1 MQASTWLERAQAA
14 LRAQGIP
21 EPQQLR
27 CLEELQDHLTDLQE
41 AQMRGTESPDLERVM
56 GAPEPLA
63 EALADTYRRERF
75 LARHLWL
82 AGVAFT
88 LGPPLVHWLLTISFT
103 TLLMLGLF
111 CLLQTPPGALSDSL
125 DAAFNVLFV
134 ASSILTAAGVT
145 AWFCLAARRNRLS
158 WRMSLLGSVAL
169 ALGTSVLALELLESE
184 AELWILV
191 LATATTS
198 LAAWYG
204 SAWRGQRWRQ
214 EPISLSQRYPVLV
227 SGLGSVV
234 AATLCLCGYL
244 MLTGLLLFFLVD
256 VIGRP
261 RQGVEYSLLALS
273 CNYVPFA
280 IAACLCWRM
289 TQRCPHQRWYSLAAC
304 IGVAIFAAVFTAGV
318 SSPPDGQATMHFGL
332 GLGSAFRWS
341 VLAQFFTPLAMW
353 GALALPAWQPL
364 RLRMS

>member
-1 MQASTWLERAQAA
+1 MS
-14 LRAQGIP
+14 
-21 EPQQLR
+21 
-27 CLEELQDHLTDLQE
+27 
-41 AQMRGTESPDLERVM
+41 GTESSDLERVM

-82 AGVAFT
+82 AGLAFT
-88 LGPPLVHWLLTISFT
+88 LCPPLVHWLLTISFT
-103 TLLMLGLF
+103 TLVMFGLF
-111 CLLQTPPGALSDSL
+111 CLLQTPPGAISKSL
-125 DAAFNVLFV
+125 EASFPALF
-134 ASSILTAAGVT
+134 SLTSALAAAGVT

-169 ALGTSVLALELLESE
+169 ALGTSVLALEILESE
-184 AELWILV
+184 WELWTLV
-191 LATATTS
+191 LATTATS
-198 LAAWYG
+198 LWAWYG
-204 SAWRGQRWRQ
+204 AAWRGQRWRQ
-214 EPISLSQRYPVLV
+214 EPISLSQRYPFLV
-227 SGLGSVV
+227 SGIGSVV
-234 AATLCLCGYL
+234 AAALCLCGYL
-244 MLTGLLLFFLVD
+244 MVTGLLMFVLVD

-280 IAACLCWRM
+280 IAACFCWRM
-289 TQRCPHQRWYSLAAC
+289 THRCPHQRWYSLAAC
-304 IGVAIFAAVFTAGV
+304 VGVAIVAAVFTAGV
-318 SSPPDGQATMHFGL
+318 SRSPDGQSTMHFGI

-341 VLAQFFTPLAMW
+341 VLAQFFTPLAIW